1 MFTTWI
7 QWGLQIKI
15 YSGDDN
21 KDKDTK
27 YLYTVMLSLEGS

>member
-15 YSGDDN
+15 YSADDN

-27 YLYTVMLSLEGS
+27 YLYTAMLSLEGS